1 MSDQLEPNA
10 DPADKEQ
17 VRLEPSPLR
26 GRLALSIAVL
36 AAIGTLLIRLRHLPE
51 LHRDGHWWLVS
62 GDSWLHAE
70 RIRQAANGALPWYD
84 PWTHA
89 PDGNWIVWPP
99 AFDALAALFTPLTG
113 RDLDGAALAGMALV
127 VVCSALTAVLA
138 VRVAMQLAPPTQAPF
153 AGLVAGLAVMVHGG
167 LHNYTQAGKVDHHAA
182 EPLVVFAII
191 HALLAWVRPPAKRP
205 WYVVFSTAMLVAAP
219 VWLWPSSALTIGL
232 VGGVALLRIALVP
245 ASELPVGT
253 DERCLAAR
261 RLAKVFALAAALA
274 LPLAWISPFSA
285 NLGLVAHAPSWL
297 QPLLLALAA
306 VALVAASFAP
316 DRLRCFGYAAAP
328 VVLALAVVGPLRR
341 ALLGGGDFI
350 SGQSYVV
357 LINESMPLWQ
367 VSWSKGLA
375 VASWL
380 SLATPAL
387 VFFGLR
393 QASGTAT
400 DRDRQVWAALLALT
414 FGLML
419 VQLRFATLTAL
430 PIAILLGWGFAALAA
445 HGPSWRKVA
454 FGLTAVI
461 VVAGLADLDGRS
473 LPLAKRLP
481 VWQALIWL
489 KGHAE
494 LPPAQDR
501 RPWTVLASWALGHE
515 IRAVGRM
522 ANVCSPLIAPNQTAG
537 LNACLRAHLA
547 GDSESIGALLEH
559 HNVRYWLTA
568 PLARSALRAYAEAL
582 GQDPATYAT
591 ENADGTTAWATAGA
605 CSNAVALHEGLGSTS
620 PDGACKHRPNF
631 RLVHVSG
638 GQRAK
643 VFERVAGA
651 QVRGGGCP
659 DQAQVAVEVRLK
671 VGGHGH
677 LWRAVTKPGPTGG
690 WTVRVPWSSGFVRD
704 TVAVLGLEVVCGDLR
719 RPLTVSEQAV
729 VNGQVVD
736 VGQ

>member
-1 MSDQLEPNA
+1 MSDQPEPQV
-10 DPADKEQ
+10 DPADAQQ
-17 VRLEPSPLR
+17 VGLEPRPVR
-26 GRLALSIAVL
+26 GRLALSIAVS
-36 AAIGTLLIRLRHLPE
+36 AAIGTLLLRLRHLPE

-89 PDGNWIVWPP
+89 PNGNWIVWPP

-113 RDLDGAALAGMALV
+113 RDLDGAALAGMVLV
-127 VVCSALTAVLA
+127 AVCSALTAVLA

-167 LHNYTQAGKVDHHAA
+167 LHNYTQAGKVDHHAL

-191 HALLAWVRPPAKRP
+191 HALLALARPPAQRR
-205 WYVVFSTAMLVAAP
+205 WHVIFSTAALVAAP
-219 VWLWPSSALTIGL
+219 VWLWPSSALTVGL
-232 VGGVALLRIALVP
+232 VGGVAVLRVALVP
-245 ASELPVGT
+245 EG
-253 DERCLAAR
+253 ERRLAAR
-261 RLAKVFALAAALA
+261 GLAEVFALAAAFA
-274 LPLAWISPFSA
+274 LPLAWLSPFGA
-285 NLGLVAHAPSWL
+285 NFAMVAHAPSWL

-306 VALVAASFAP
+306 VALSAASFAT
-316 DRLRCFGYAAAP
+316 DQLRCFGYAAVP
-328 VVLALAVVGPLRR
+328 VALTLAVVGPLRR
-341 ALLGGGDFI
+341 ALLGGSDFV

-380 SLATPAL
+380 GLATPAL

-393 QASGTAT
+393 HTAGTST
-400 DRDRQVWAALLALT
+400 ERDRQVWAALLAVT
-414 FGLML
+414 FGLTL

-430 PIAILLGWGFAALAA
+430 PLAVLLGWAFAALAA
-445 HGPSWRKVA
+445 HGPAWRKVA

-461 VVAGLADLDGRS
+461 VVVGVADLDGRS

-481 VWQALIWL
+481 VWQALTWL

-494 LPPAQDR
+494 PPAAQDR
-501 RPWTVLASWALGHE
+501 RPWTVVASWALGHE
-515 IRAVGRM
+515 IRVVGRM

-547 GDSESIGALLEH
+547 DDSESIEALLEH
-559 HNVRYWLTA
+559 HNVRYWLTT

-582 GQDPATYAT
+582 GQDPALYAT

-638 GQRAK
+638 GQGAK
-643 VFERVAGA
+643 VFERVTGA
-651 QVRGGGCP
+651 QVRGGGCQG
-659 DQAQVAVEVRLK
+659 QAQVAVEVRLK
-671 VGGHGH
+671 VGAHGH
-677 LWRAVTKPGPTGG
+677 LWRAVAKPGPTGG

-704 TVAVLGLEVVCGDLR
+704 TVAVTGMEVVCGELR
-719 RPLTVSEQAV
+719 RALIVPEQAV
-729 VNGQVVD
+729 VNGLVVE
-736 VGQ
+736 VEIVVQQGR